1 MTSTQTFGQ
10 WLKQRRKA
18 EGLTQR
24 DLAQQAGCAEVTL
37 RKIEAGDLQPSAQ
50 LAASL
55 AAAAGVADADLPAM
69 VRFALGEG
77 TGHAPAG
84 RLSKPRRPHN
94 LPAQLTPLLGREL
107 DIAAVRSRLRE
118 GARLITLVGPPGVG
132 KTRLALAAAESVLE
146 QFEHGVFF
154 VRLAPVSDP
163 DLVAATIVQA
173 LNASSSGP
181 NPPALKL
188 RAYLEEK
195 HLLLVL
201 DNFEQIIEAA
211 PLVDSLLRR
220 CTWLHVLVTSRQPLR
235 MRGERQVPVMPLT
248 LPAQFPGVAQ
258 LTAAEALRYPVV
270 ALFADRAATVQPD
283 FTVTDGNA
291 AAVVDLCRRLDG
303 LPLAIELVAARVKL
317 LPPAELLARV
327 RGPWMLSVD
336 GLRDVSP
343 RQKTLRGAI
352 SWSFDLLSPFEQTLF
367 TQLAVFA
374 DGFTLEAAEALC
386 EDEDTKSRVLDGIA
400 SLLDKSLLRR
410 EIGPRG
416 ESSYNYL
423 ETVREYAL
431 ERLALSG
438 CEAGLLAR
446 HAGYFVQLVEQVER
460 ADPDPGR
467 IQLHRLLD
475 NDIYDIRAALAWA
488 ATHDVQA
495 ALHLTAAL
503 LEWLIARGPYVEATR
518 LINEVF
524 ALPGASEHTI
534 ARAKAL
540 SLAGLL
546 LQFVG
551 ENVQAQAFAV
561 ESLVLSHELGYGQ
574 GEADALLALGRI
586 KKDEGDRDAAHRHL
600 ENALARYRTLDAP
613 GGISQSLALLG
624 EIALE
629 QADLSRTRMLCEES
643 LAVAQ
648 RAGFAYPWPLGILA
662 NLAWAE
668 GDLERAR
675 ALNEQRLAGERHRG
689 VKGAIAH
696 TLLELGTV
704 ATRQRDYPAAH
715 LFLDE
720 AFALQKEQ
728 GHEHFLRAGYLR
740 LAALLQ
746 AEGNY
751 EHAIHWYRESLA
763 GANHYPW
770 TWGPCLL
777 NLASLAAAL
786 DQHELVARLLGA
798 TEMVNEA
805 GARLLPIERSDFN
818 RLADSAR
825 ASLGAAAFDVAWA
838 QGRALT
844 FELAAEEAVARLQ
857 AALQLQPRSA

>member
-1 MTSTQTFGQ
+1 MTSIQTFGQ
-10 WLKQRRKA
+10 WIRHRRKLL
-18 EGLTQR
+18 GLTQKE
-24 DLAQQAGCAEVTL
+24 LAQQAGCAEVTL
-37 RKIEAGDLQPSAQ
+37 RKIEAGDLQPSAP
-50 LAASL
+50 LASSL
-55 AAAAGVADADLPAM
+55 ATAAGAVDADLPAIAE
-69 VRFALGEG
+69 FALGASEEY
-77 TGHAPAG
+77 APAG
-84 RLSKPRRPHN
+84 RWSRPRRPHN

-107 DIAAVRSRLRE
+107 DIAGVSNRLRA
-118 GARLITLVGPPGVG
+118 GARLITLLGPPGVG
-132 KTRLALAAAESVLE
+132 KTRLALAVAEAVLD

-163 DLVAATIVQA
+163 DQVAATIVQA
-173 LNASSSGP
+173 LNASSGGP

-201 DNFEQIIEAA
+201 DNFEQVIEAA
-211 PLVDSLLRR
+211 PLVDGLLRR

-235 MRGERQVPVMPLT
+235 MRGERQVPVLPLT
-248 LPAQFPGVAQ
+248 LPAQFPGAAQ
-258 LTAAEALRYPVV
+258 LTADEALRFPVV
-270 ALFADRAATVQPD
+270 ALFADRAAAVQPD
-283 FTVTDGNA
+283 FTVTDANA
-291 AAVVDLCRRLDG
+291 AAVAELCRRLDG
-303 LPLAIELVAARVKL
+303 LPLAIELVATRVKL
-317 LPPAELLARV
+317 LPPAELLARL

-336 GLRDVSP
+336 GLRDVTAL
-343 RQKTLRGAI
+343 QKTLRGAI
-352 SWSFDLLSPFEQTLF
+352 SWSFDLLSSSEQTLF

-374 DGFTLEAAEALC
+374 NGFILEAAEALC
-386 EDEDTKSRVLDGIA
+386 EDEGTKFQVLDGIA

-416 ESSYNYL
+416 ESRYSLL

-438 CEAGLLAR
+438 REAGLLVR

-460 ADPDPGR
+460 VDPDPGR

-495 ALHLTAAL
+495 ALLLTAAL
-503 LEWLIARGPYVEATR
+503 LEWLSARGPFVEATR

-540 SLAGLL
+540 CLAGLL

-551 ENVQAQAFAV
+551 GNQAQAFAE
-561 ESLVLSHELGYGQ
+561 ESLVLSHELGYGK

-586 KKDEGDRDAAHRHL
+586 AKGEGDRDAAHRHL
-600 ENALARYRTLDAP
+600 ENALACYRTLDAP
-613 GGISQSLALLG
+613 GGISQSLVLLG

-668 GDLERAR
+668 GDLDRAR
-675 ALNEQRLAGERHRG
+675 SLNEQRLAGERQRG
-689 VKGAIAH
+689 VKGSIAH

-704 ATRQRDYPAAH
+704 ATRQRDYPVAH
-715 LFLDE
+715 RFLDE
-720 AFALQKEQ
+720 AFVLQKGQ
-728 GHEHFLRAGYLR
+728 GHEHFQRASYLR

-746 AEGNY
+746 AEGDY
-751 EHAIHWYRESLA
+751 GHAVRWYRESLA
-763 GANHYPW
+763 GAHHYPW

-777 NLASLAAAL
+777 NLASLAADL

-798 TEMVNEA
+798 TETVNQA
-805 GARLLPIERSDFN
+805 GTRLLPIERDDYN
-818 RLADSAR
+818 HLADSAR
-825 ASLGAAAFDVAWA
+825 ASLGPAAFEAAWA

-844 FELAAEEAVARLQ
+844 FELAAEEAIAHLE
-857 AALQLQPRSA
+857 AALRVQSRST

>member
-1 MTSTQTFGQ
+1 MNSIQTFGQ
-10 WLKQRRKA
+10 WIKQRRKA
-18 EGLTQR
+18 LGLTQKE
-24 DLAQQAGCAEVTL
+24 LAQQAGCAEVTL

-55 AAAAGVADADLPAM
+55 VAVAGVADADLPAR
-69 VRFALGEG
+69 VGFALSGGEG
-77 TGHAPAG
+77 HGPAG
-84 RLSKPRRPHN
+84 RGSKPRHPHN

-118 GARLITLVGPPGVG
+118 GTRLITLLGPPGVG
-132 KTRLALAAAESVLE
+132 KTRLALAAAESVLDE
-146 QFEHGVFF
+146 FEHGVFF
-154 VRLAPVSDP
+154 VRLAPVSNP

-201 DNFEQIIEAA
+201 DNFEQVIEAA
-211 PLVDSLLRR
+211 PLVDGLLRR
-220 CTWLHVLVTSRQPLR
+220 CSWLHILVTSRQPLR
-235 MRGERQVPVMPLT
+235 MRGERQAPVLPLT

-258 LTAAEALRYPVV
+258 LTANEALRYPVV
-270 ALFADRAATVQPD
+270 ALFADRAAAVQPD

-291 AAVVDLCRRLDG
+291 AAVVELCRRLDG

-327 RGPWMLSVD
+327 RGTWMLSVD

-343 RQKTLRGAI
+343 RQKTLRGAF
-352 SWSFDLLSPFEQTLF
+352 SWSFDLLSPSEQALF

-374 DGFTLEAAEALC
+374 NGFTLEAAEALC
-386 EDEDTKSRVLDGIA
+386 GDESTKSQVVDGIA

-416 ESSYNYL
+416 ESRYSLL

-438 CEAGLLAR
+438 REAELLAR
-446 HAGYFVQLVEQVER
+446 HAGYFVQLVENVER
-460 ADPDPGR
+460 IDPDPGR
-467 IQLHRLLD
+467 IHLHRLLD

-488 ATHDVQA
+488 MTHDVQA
-495 ALHLTAAL
+495 ALLLTAAL
-503 LEWLIARGPYVEATR
+503 LEWLSARGPFVEATR
-518 LINEVF
+518 LIREVF
-524 ALPGASEHTI
+524 ALPGAAERTM

-540 SLAGLL
+540 CEAGLL

-551 ENVQAQAFAV
+551 ENVEAQAFAE
-561 ESLVLSHELGYGQ
+561 ESLVLSHELGYGK

-586 KKDEGDRDAAHRHL
+586 ATGWGDRDAAQRHL
-600 ENALARYRTLDAP
+600 ENALARYRTLNAP

-629 QADLSRTRMLCEES
+629 QADLPRAQALCEEC

-668 GDLERAR
+668 GDLAR
-675 ALNEQRLAGERHRG
+675 VRSFNEQRLAGERQRG
-689 VKGAIAH
+689 VKGSIAH

-704 ATRQRDYPAAH
+704 ATRQRDFPAAH
-715 LFLDE
+715 IFLDE
-720 AFALQKEQ
+720 AFVLLKDM
-728 GHEHFLRAGYLR
+728 GSEHFLRASYLP
-740 LAALLQ
+740 LTVLLQ
-746 AEGNY
+746 AEGDY
-751 EHAIHWYRESLA
+751 GHAVQWYQEGLA

-786 DQHELVARLLGA
+786 DQHDLVAKLLGV
-798 TEMVNEA
+798 TETVNET
-805 GARLLPIERSDFN
+805 GTRLLPIERSDYN

-825 ASLGAAAFDVAWA
+825 ASLGAAAFDIAWA

-844 FELAAEEAVARLQ
+844 FEPAAEEAVARLEAVLHQ
-857 AALQLQPRSA
+857 AISG